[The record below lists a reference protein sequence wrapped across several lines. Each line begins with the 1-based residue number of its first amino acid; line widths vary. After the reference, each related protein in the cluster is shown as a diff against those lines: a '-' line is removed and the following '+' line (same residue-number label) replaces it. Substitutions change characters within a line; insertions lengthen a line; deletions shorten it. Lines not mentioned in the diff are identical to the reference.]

1 MTQNNDCY
9 SSRMCRLVLLVCFPI
24 CLYSVER
31 VRAGG
36 WLALAGL
43 ACVSGD
49 HSAVSRNALLFLL
62 LVSPPLAGWP
72 RLVLVAA
79 VLEEQQELK
88 LQGPFRPWLR
98 NGFPATVTSTT
109 CCWSK
114 QVISQSSYEGWEN
127 KLHLQMGGASVYHGP
142 FAIYHTLTEGMP
154 SLSYGRHC
162 DGVPQYPLFLP

>member
-9 SSRMCRLVLLVCFPI
+9 SSRMCWLVLLVCFPI

-36 WLALAGL
+36 WLALAGV

-98 NGFPATVTSTT
+98 NGSPATVTSTT

-114 QVISQSSYEGWEN
+114 QVISQSSYEGWGN
-127 KLHLQMGGASVYHGP
+127 RLHLQMGGASVYHGP